1 MVTQTRELF
10 YSSVGTTHCNTYDLP
25 QVFFFTFRAK
35 YNMRTIGLVGGT
47 GWVSTI
53 DYYRYFNELVFA
65 GTNGQSTAEVI
76 INSVNYPAIARLT
89 AAGKWDEIAL
99 IMQNAAVTLE
109 QAGVACIL
117 LGANTMHN
125 VAPAVQA
132 AINIPLIHIAEE
144 TGKEIVKKG
153 LKKVALLGTKYTMQM
168 DFFKDKLSEQ
178 SITTIIPQEED
189 ITIINDGIYKELALG
204 IITPENKKAYL
215 QVMNKLKEQG
225 AEGIILGCTEIP
237 LLIKQ
242 ADFDLPLFDTTF
254 IHATA
259 AVKFSLGDV

>member
-1 MVTQTRELF
+1 MRSAVSFL
-10 YSSVGTTHCNTYDLP
+10 
-25 QVFFFTFRAK
+25 FTFGANN
-35 YNMRTIGLVGGT
+35 NMRTIGLVGGT

-65 GTNGQSTAEVI
+65 RTNGQYTAEVI
-76 INSVNYPAIARLT
+76 INSVNYPAIAKLT
-89 AAGKWDEIAL
+89 AAGRWDEIAV
-99 IMQNAAVTLE
+99 IMRDAAVTLE
-109 QAGVACIL
+109 KAGAACIL

-168 DFFKDKLSEQ
+168 PFFIDKLSEQ
-178 SITTIIPQEED
+178 SITTIIPSEED
-189 ITIINDGIYKELALG
+189 ITIINAVIYKELALG
-204 IITPENKKAYL
+204 IVTPENKKTYL
-215 QVMNKLKEQG
+215 QIMNKLKEDG

-242 ADFDLPLFDTTF
+242 SDFDLPLFDTTF
-254 IHATA
+254 IHASA
-259 AVKFSLGDV
+259 AVNFSLTGD

>member
-1 MVTQTRELF
+1 M
-10 YSSVGTTHCNTYDLP
+10 N
-25 QVFFFTFRAK
+25 
-35 YNMRTIGLVGGT
+35 TIGLVGGT

-65 GTNGQSTAEVI
+65 QTNGESTAEVI
-76 INSVNYPAIARLT
+76 INSVNYPAIAKLT
-89 AAGKWDEIAL
+89 AAGKWEKIAS
-99 IMQNAAVTLE
+99 IMSNAAVTLE
-109 QAGVACIL
+109 QTGVTCIL

-132 AINIPLIHIAEE
+132 AIKIPLIHIAEE

-168 DFFKDKLSEQ
+168 DFFKDKLSDRGIE
-178 SITTIIPQEED
+178 TIIPNVEGIE
-189 ITIINDGIYKELALG
+189 IINTGIYKELALG
-204 IITPENKKAYL
+204 IITSENKKAYL
-215 QVMNKLKEQG
+215 QIMNKLKDEG

-242 ADFDLPLFDTTF
+242 EDFDLPLFDTTF
-254 IHATA
+254 IHASA
-259 AVKFSLGDV
+259 AVNFSLAEN